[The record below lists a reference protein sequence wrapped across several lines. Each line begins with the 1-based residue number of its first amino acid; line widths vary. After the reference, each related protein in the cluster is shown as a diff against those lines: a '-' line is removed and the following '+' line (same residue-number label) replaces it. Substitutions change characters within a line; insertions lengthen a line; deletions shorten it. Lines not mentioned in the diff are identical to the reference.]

1 MADSHIFRLAEIYRI
16 LNSVTIKTLG
26 EVDTNRVFD
35 RTKANPK
42 ITGIAGDVTEQSV
55 LFIIQDRNKGE

>member
-1 MADSHIFRLAEIYRI
+1 MHKSI
-16 LNSVTIKTLG
+16 LYGDGRCLLIQRSTTNKTLG

-42 ITGIAGDVTEQSV
+42 ITGIAGDVIEQSV

>member
-1 MADSHIFRLAEIYRI
+1 MADSHIFRLAEIYQI

-26 EVDTNRVFD
+26 EVDSNHVFD

-42 ITGIAGDVTEQSV
+42 ITGIAGDVIEQSV